1 MDHSDWDTM
10 MTIVDRAL
18 ELPEEQRLQFIENKC
33 RKNSELKKEVL
44 QFLKSISESGD
55 WLENLET
62 LKDGFLDEI
71 AADISQKTYR
81 PSLAGQ
87 QVGAYILRK
96 KIGEGGMGT
105 VYLADHSN
113 RELKHQAAI
122 KIIDIGH
129 THEEHLRRF
138 KREQKILAGLNHPGI
153 ARFYDSGFTESGLP
167 YIVMEYI
174 EGVPLNEYCQKNRS
188 TIKQKI
194 GLFKQ
199 VLEAIRYAHEN
210 LVIHRDLKP
219 GNIFV
224 NHSGT
229 VKVLDFG
236 ISKLLE
242 EDTDDIT
249 QTGSRMLTVRYA
261 APEQI
266 RQENIT
272 TATDLYSLGMF
283 FYELIT
289 NIMPFDT
296 EDLTS
301 YQIEHIVLNE
311 SPPKPSVRAASDSL
325 KKELK
330 GDLDAITLKAIR
342 KEPDKRYRVANEFI
356 ADLDNYLNGHPVS
369 AHADSFR
376 YRSEKFYKRHKA
388 GFLAT
393 IAVLLMLISLGGF
406 HTWRVAQERDFAQFE
421 ADRAEEVTSFLVSM
435 LELNNPEESSGNDI
449 TINDALNRGI
459 ELLDQEELSALSR
472 ATILGTIGSI
482 QKNNGEINPAGIN
495 LQTAIALIADSLS
508 RQTRKT
514 LDIGTAYA
522 EWLHTVGNLEDSDHY
537 YQLTDS
543 LFTDRNF
550 TNSLNYV
557 SHQLSYS
564 DFLMETGK
572 DDEALDVLESLDQ
585 RLIKYFD
592 SANNL
597 KAMDLLANVYNN
609 RGRVYM
615 NKAQNQQAIDNLEQA
630 LHLKLQIFKENN
642 PNIAR
647 IYHNKGVV
655 YTTMG
660 NYPRALEMAKK
671 SYDIR
676 VQVYSPTHQLIG
688 STLHL
693 LGTISMALGQT
704 DEALEYISQSVEI
717 NRIQHGENHVRYALA
732 LREYANLLSDK
743 DQQTLANHHI
753 AEAESIIR
761 ENYGIDNPYYGFIM
775 SAYAEI
781 KYNGGEYVEA
791 IRYGDSAIENFS
803 ANFDPGHPNIGQIY
817 VNNGKYAS
825 KNREF
830 VRADSLFQAAIGILG
845 GHYDASS
852 PIIQTA
858 DSLYQEN
865 KRHLEALLSNGE

>member
-1 MDHSDWDTM
+1 MDHSDWNTM
-10 MTIVDRAL
+10 MAIVDQAL
-18 ELPEEQRLQFIENKC
+18 ELPEKQRLQFIESKC
-33 RKNSELKKEVL
+33 GKNTELKDEVL

-62 LKDGFLDEI
+62 LKDDFMDEI
-71 AADISQKTYR
+71 TDDINQKAQL

-87 QVGAYILRK
+87 QVGAYILK
-96 KIGEGGMGT
+96 EKIGEGGMGT

-122 KIIDIGH
+122 KIIDIGR
-129 THEEHLRRF
+129 THDDHLRRF

-153 ARFYDSGFTESGLP
+153 ARFYDSGFTENGLP

-174 EGVPLNEYCQKNRS
+174 EGVPLNEYCQKNQS
-188 TIKQKI
+188 TIEQKI
-194 GLFKQ
+194 DLFKQ

-242 EDTDDIT
+242 DDSEDIT
-249 QTGSRMLTVRYA
+249 QTGARMLTVRYA

-266 RQENIT
+266 RQEKIT

-311 SPPKPSVRAASDSL
+311 EPPKPSMRAASDSL
-325 KKELK
+325 KRELK

-356 ADLDNYLNGHPVS
+356 ADLDNYLNGHPVT

-376 YRSEKFYKRHKA
+376 YRSKKFYKRHQAGILA
-388 GFLAT
+388 GF
-393 IAVLLMLISLGGF
+393 AVLLMLISLAGF

-459 ELLDQEELSALSR
+459 ELLDQEELSVLSR

-482 QKNNGEINPAGIN
+482 QKNNGEIDPAGIN
-495 LQTAIALIADSLS
+495 LQTAIALITDSLS
-508 RQTRKT
+508 RQTKKT

-522 EWLHTVGNLEDSDHY
+522 EWLHTVGNLEDSDRT

-543 LFTDRNF
+543 LFSVRNF

-557 SHQLSYS
+557 GHQLSYS

-572 DDEALDVLESLDQ
+572 DDEALHILEGLDQ
-585 RLIKYFD
+585 RLINYFD
-592 SANNL
+592 SANNP
-597 KAMDLLANVYNN
+597 KAMDFLANVYNN

-615 NKAQNQQAIDNLEQA
+615 NMAQNQQAIDNLEQA
-630 LHLKLQIFKENN
+630 LYLKLQIFDENN

-660 NYPRALEMAKK
+660 NYPMALETAKK
-671 SYDIR
+671 AYDIR
-676 VQVYSPTHQLIG
+676 LQVYNPTHQLIG

-693 LGTISMALGQT
+693 LGTISMALGHI
-704 DEALEYISQSVEI
+704 DEALEYMNQSVEI

-732 LREYANLLSDK
+732 LREYASLLSSK

-761 ENYGIDNPYYGFIM
+761 ENYGTDTPYYGFMM
-775 SAYAEI
+775 STYAEI
-781 KYNGGEYVEA
+781 QYNGGDYA
-791 IRYGDSAIENFS
+791 QALHYGESAIENFS
-803 ANFDPGHPNIGQIY
+803 ANFASDHPNIGQIY
-817 VNNGKYAS
+817 VNNGKYALN
-825 KNREF
+825 NREF
-830 VRADSLFQAAIGILG
+830 VRADSLLQTAMHILES
-845 GHYDASS
+845 HYDTAN

-865 KRHLEALLSNGE
+865 KNHLEAVLSNGG